1 MQEQHDILTHEDVKR
16 LVDTFY
22 GKVQQDPLLAPIF
35 NERIQNRWPEHLV
48 KMYGFWETILLGKQ
62 TYSGI
67 PFPPHAQLPVD
78 HTHFAEW
85 LALFTQTVNEL
96 FTGLKAT
103 EAIWRAEKMAQM
115 FEYKIAHYRNNP
127 YTSIH

>member
-1 MQEQHDILTHEDVKR
+1 MQTQKDILTEEDVKL

-22 GKVQQDPLLAPIF
+22 GRIQQNPLLAPIF
-35 NERIQNRWPEHLV
+35 NERIQDRWPEHLQ
-48 KMYGFWETILLGKQ
+48 KMYGFWGTVLLGKQ
-62 TYSGI
+62 TYSGS
-67 PFPPHAQLPVD
+67 PFPPHAQLPIEAE
-78 HTHFAEW
+78 HFREW
-85 LALFTQTVNEL
+85 LTIFSQTVLEL
-96 FTGLKAT
+96 FSGGKAT